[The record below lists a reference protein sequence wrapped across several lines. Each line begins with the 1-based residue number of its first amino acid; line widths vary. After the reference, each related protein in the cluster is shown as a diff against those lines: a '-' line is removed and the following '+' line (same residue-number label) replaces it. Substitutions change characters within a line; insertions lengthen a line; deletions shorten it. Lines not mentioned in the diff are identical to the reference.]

1 MSEDS
6 KIQQKSAIIKGEF
19 KLKYE
24 ELVHKNIME
33 ELQFMAKN
41 KINSLHRKR

>member
-1 MSEDS
+1 MSEDA
-6 KIQQKSAIIKGEF
+6 KIQQQSTVIKGEF
-19 KLKYE
+19 KLKFE

-41 KINSLHRKR
+41 KINCSSRKR